1 LNASRFQVSVA
12 WQVPTQGTSGQGAAV
27 PLTSDTGYFWFFSA
41 NNIELM
47 LKVVDGRPLNGKFW
61 VFYGALTDVQ
71 YTITVT
77 DTMTGNEKTYFS
89 PQGTPVSQ
97 ADTNA
102 F

>member
-1 LNASRFQVSVA
+1 
-12 WQVPTQGTSGQGAAV
+12 
-27 PLTSDTGYFWFFSA
+27 
-41 NNIELM
+41 M
-47 LKVVDGRPLNGKFW
+47 VDGRPFNGKFW

-77 DTMTGNEKTYFS
+77 DTMTGSARTYFS